1 MTVVQMHQTV
11 TGHDAIGNDIEAIFK
26 LLNAQGRRCVVFA
39 NNTLNKQVTYI
50 EESELDSVLQE
61 EDNIIL
67 YHHSVYW
74 EQGFEILKR
83 QRRKLYFDI
92 IISLHLLFL
101 NHIIHFIHSSVKKEE
116 SRQIH

>member
-1 MTVVQMHQTV
+1 MHQTV

-67 YHHSVYW
+67 YLRVFALFNS
-74 EQGFEILKR
+74 FK
-83 QRRKLYFDI
+83 F
-92 IISLHLLFL
+92 LFL
-101 NHIIHFIHSSVKKEE
+101 IKLNLSI
-116 SRQIH
+116 

>member
-67 YHHSVYW
+67 YVPSIIRRAEEDTPGTTVPMASRRP
-74 EQGFEILKR
+74 EINS
-83 QRRKLYFDI
+83 I
-92 IISLHLLFL
+92 IISKIFPF
-101 NHIIHFIHSSVKKEE
+101 NI
-116 SRQIH
+116 

>member
-50 EESELDSVLQE
+50 EESEQWIRFFRRK
-61 EDNIIL
+61 IIL
-67 YHHSVYW
+67 YY
-74 EQGFEILKR
+74 
-83 QRRKLYFDI
+83 I
-92 IISLHLLFL
+92 IIV
-101 NHIIHFIHSSVKKEE
+101 FIGNKGLKF
-116 SRQIH
+116 

>member
-1 MTVVQMHQTV
+1 MHQTV

-74 EQGFEILKR
+74 EQGFEILKKAKAKIVFR
-83 QRRKLYFDI
+83 YHNITPPAFFEPYNSSLDLINQFEYLIDYFD
-92 IISLHLLFL
+92 
-101 NHIIHFIHSSVKKEE
+101 K
-116 SRQIH
+116 